1 MQLKPYLSSIIKSDK
16 ENADD
21 QAPLRAKEMQKSL
34 ELKSVQLEASIA
46 RQTSAI
52 AKLTTTY
59 PIDFDRLQSALDDL
73 ALQER
78 SLDQLQ
84 DINAQLFPVS

>member
-34 ELKSVQLEASIA
+34 ELKQVQLEAAIA
-46 RQTSAI
+46 KATSAI
-52 AKLTTTY
+52 AKLTTVY
-59 PIDFDRLQSALDDL
+59 PIDFERVQNALDEL

-78 SLDQLQ
+78 SLAQLGS
-84 DINAQLFPVS
+84 IGEQLFPA